1 MLNYLIPGVDVI
13 KIEKL
18 NFNAKKLLKVRCILG
33 NGSVQKGLKT
43 LIPQLLLAIL
53 AAWLKKNFF
62 RLCVDGMA
70 VRVQMANRT

>member
-33 NGSVQKGLKT
+33 NGSVQKGVKT
-43 LIPQLLLAIL
+43 LIPQLLSAIL
-53 AAWLKKNFF
+53 DARPKKTSS
-62 RLCVDGMA
+62 DGMA
-70 VRVQMANRT
+70 VRVQMASIPM